1 MAINKSTGILKWI
14 AMGFLVVMILV
25 VVKVVN
31 NKKPE
36 KTSADVVEVPVLSPE
51 EMENL
56 GIQGDTPSDTVATL
70 VGQVKA
76 MRTEMKTAK
85 AANEE
90 LSKENKRLRAR
101 ERDID
106 ARINSG
112 LAEERA
118 KIKSDRD
125 ETARAKAETRGLLD
139 KFRSEYDRRIA
150 GGQGDKD
157 LPVGFGLK
165 EGEGSTFA
173 DDGDGMVWIDPSDQ
187 QVADASGGKKAK
199 ASGSGSGSG
208 YSFPSDFGDAIDS
221 TQSKLNTGV
230 AKTPGGSKKK
240 EVRPVY
246 TVPQNSTLMG
256 STAMTALVGRVPIDG
271 TVNDPYPFKVL
282 VGADN
287 LTANGI
293 DLPDVA
299 GAVVSGTATGD
310 WTLSCVRGQVRSIT
324 FVFNDGTVRTLPTPE
339 DAAQSKGGTGQN
351 NSKSLD
357 KIQGGLGWISDPYG
371 IPCIAGDRKSNAKQY
386 IGTQS
391 LVTAAGAGVATLL
404 GNADDS
410 SSGTSVFGSSGAG
423 QFGSATVTGNQAMQQ
438 ILSSGVS
445 DISDWV
451 NKLYGE
457 AFAAIYVQPN
467 AKVAIH
473 IDQELQIDYEI
484 KGRKVKYG
492 MGGTHVSTLD

>member
-1 MAINKSTGILKWI
+1 MAINKSTGLLKWL
-14 AMGFLVVMILV
+14 AAGVAVVLVLAI
-25 VVKVVN
+25 VKVIN
-31 NKKPE
+31 NGKVDKAS
-36 KTSADVVEVPVLSPE
+36 TDVVEVPVLSEE

-56 GIQGDTPSDTVATL
+56 GIQGDTPQDTVATL

-76 MRTEMKTAK
+76 MRTEMKTAQ

-90 LSKENKRLRAR
+90 LMKENKRLRAR

-106 ARINSG
+106 SRIATG
-112 LAEERA
+112 LAGERA
-118 KIKSDRD
+118 KIKDDR
-125 ETARAKAETRGLLD
+125 EEVERAKKEARSLLD
-139 KFRSEYDRRIA
+139 KFRSAYENRLP
-150 GGQGDKD
+150 GSKD
-157 LPVGFGLK
+157 EKELPVGFGLK
-165 EGEGSTFA
+165 EGEGSEFA
-173 DDGDGMVWIDPSDQ
+173 SDGESMVWIEPSDQ
-187 QVADASGGKKAK
+187 RQADPKAGGSSRAK
-199 ASGSGSGSG
+199 SDS
-208 YSFPSDFGDAIDS
+208 YSFPTSFGEAVDS
-221 TQSKLNTGV
+221 TQAKLNTGV
-230 AKTPGGSKKK
+230 AKTPGGAKKK
-240 EVRPVY
+240 EVKPVY

-256 STAMTALVGRVPIDG
+256 STAMTALIGRVPIDG
-271 TVNDPYPFKVL
+271 TVNDPYPFKVI
-282 VGADN
+282 VGAEN

-293 DLPDVA
+293 DLPEVA

-339 DAAQSKGGTGQN
+339 DAAQAKSGTNQTNGRQ
-351 NSKSLD
+351 LD
-357 KIQGGLGWISDPYG
+357 QIQGGLGWISDPYG
-371 IPCIAGDRKSNAKQY
+371 IPCIAGERKSNAKPY

-404 GNADDS
+404 GNQDES
-410 SSGTSVFGSSGAG
+410 KSGTAVFGSTGSG
-423 QFGSATVTGNQAMQQ
+423 QFASSTVTGNQAMQQ

-484 KGRKVKYG
+484 KGRKVRYA
-492 MGGTHVSTLD
+492 MGATHASTLD